1 MINIRKI
8 MSSLPTIL
16 VGSFLISF
24 LLFSWFDWYEKIY
37 PIIETVE
44 IILYIIIG
52 IDFAL
57 NSKHYSIIA
66 KRGIVTIIMQCALY
80 YYTELIQLNAYYTI
94 YGLLMLTWAISIISY
109 KWKQS

>member
-1 MINIRKI
+1 

-16 VGSFLISF
+16 VGGFLISF

-52 IDFAL
+52 IDFTL

-66 KRGIVTIIMQCALY
+66 KRSVVTIIMECALY
-80 YYTELIQLNAYYTI
+80 YYYTEPTELNTYFKI

>member
-16 VGSFLISF
+16 VGGFLISF
-24 LLFSWFDWYEKIY
+24 LLFSWFDWYDAIY
-37 PIIETVE
+37 KPYIEPAEVV
-44 IILYIIIG
+44 LYIIIG

-66 KRGIVTIIMQCALY
+66 KRSVATIIMQCALY
-80 YYTELIQLNAYYTI
+80 YYTELIQLNTYYTI

-109 KWKQS
+109 KWKQ

>member
-1 MINIRKI
+1 

-16 VGSFLISF
+16 VGGFLISF

-37 PIIETVE
+37 PIIETIE

-66 KRGIVTIIMQCALY
+66 KRSIATIIMQCALY
-80 YYTELIQLNAYYTI
+80 YYTELIPLNTYYTI
-94 YGLLMLTWAISIISY
+94 YGLLLLTWAISIISY
-109 KWKQS
+109 KWKQ

>member
-16 VGSFLISF
+16 VGGFLISF

-66 KRGIVTIIMQCALY
+66 KRSIATIIMQCALY
-80 YYTELIQLNAYYTI
+80 YYTELIQLNTYYTI

-109 KWKQS
+109 KWKQ

>member
-16 VGSFLISF
+16 VGGFLISF

-57 NSKHYSIIA
+57 NSKHYGIIA
-66 KRGIVTIIMQCALY
+66 KRSIATIIMQCALY
-80 YYTELIQLNAYYTI
+80 YYTELIQLNTYYTI